1 MCDPIL
7 SLALNTLQSWIEE
20 FDESIMIDKKNETAI
35 YILTEL
41 SILSRLVEYIVN
53 ALIIMTHIST
63 AQQVGLKMLI
73 SLLELSVQKKKF
85 TI

>member
-1 MCDPIL
+1 
-7 SLALNTLQSWIEE
+7 
-20 FDESIMIDKKNETAI
+20 MIDKKNENAI
-35 YILTEL
+35 YVLTEL
-41 SILSRLVEYIVN
+41 SILSRLIEYIVN